1 MVVPSLLW
9 PKEEQIA
16 VLANTQSTLPIIRYR
31 RRGGRR
37 WASYERWSGN
47 KVGGDQP
54 AFLITLEWVTFVSK
68 CSRNLHTWHIY
79 SRHPTVASVMEHF
92 LASPPPR
99 GSSVMVPKA
108 REAIPLF
115 FVGLLIVEHGLLL
128 PRDDKVR
135 RRFHDH
141 KGSQNSNA
149 ALRRNHRPI
158 LPIDSDNKSG
168 GSCCMHSFMNPHPAS
183 KLETH

>member
-1 MVVPSLLW
+1 MLVVVPSLLW

-16 VLANTQSTLPIIRYR
+16 VLANTQSTQPIIRYR

-47 KVGGDQP
+47 KVWGEQP

-99 GSSVMVPKA
+99 GSFVMVAKA

-115 FVGLLIVEHGLLL
+115 LW
-128 PRDDKVR
+128 
-135 RRFHDH
+135 
-141 KGSQNSNA
+141 GSSSSNMDFCCQGMTKCA
-149 ALRRNHRPI
+149 AVFTITKAPKTATRHLGAIIAPYYR
-158 LPIDSDNKSG
+158 
-168 GSCCMHSFMNPHPAS
+168 
-183 KLETH
+183 